1 MKLKPLISSPFNSKA
16 QINHYCSTAI
26 RAIPANYTRT
36 NPLQLLLC
44 CLVTLSFSVFAQKKA
59 NDFKVIGYYVPNIP
73 AEQIPVDVLTHV
85 NFSFAIPAK
94 TGDSLEPLRNPEAL
108 HSLVRY
114 LHQHKIQV
122 FISIGGWGIGDGGG
136 DDTRFH
142 KMAERAQGRH
152 TFVQH
157 VMKLVR
163 TYKVDGVDLDWEY
176 PDEDSPSADHYV
188 ALMSELGDSLHN
200 QGKKLTAAVISY
212 GKKGYGMKK
221 EALDKMDWVNVMAY
235 DDDYGPNYIRAHSPY
250 SLAVKSLDYWMNER
264 GLTAKKTILGLP
276 FYSKKGM
283 GNYGPDY
290 KGLLKDGAS
299 PYDDYWKGAFYN
311 GIHTIELKTKF
322 AKDRGCGGV
331 MIWEIS
337 CDTNDE
343 FSLLQAIK
351 RGSQK

>member
-157 VMKLVR
+157 VMKFVR
-163 TYKVDGVDLDWEY
+163 TYKVDGVDFDWEY

-188 ALMSELGDSLHN
+188 ALMSELGDSLHT

>member
-1 MKLKPLISSPFNSKA
+1 MNIRPFISSA
-16 QINHYCSTAI
+16 
-26 RAIPANYTRT
+26 
-36 NPLQLLLC
+36 
-44 CLVTLSFSVFAQKKA
+44 LVALSLGVFAQKKS

-114 LHQHKIQV
+114 LHQHNIQV

-142 KMAERAQGRH
+142 KMAERAEGRH

-157 VMKLVR
+157 VMKFVR

-188 ALMSELGDSLHN
+188 ALMSELGDSLHA

-250 SLAVKSLDYWMNER
+250 SLAVKSLDYWTKER
-264 GLTAKKTILGLP
+264 GVAAKKAILGLP

-311 GIHTIELKTKF
+311 GIHTIELKTKL

-351 RGSQK
+351 RGSKK

>member
-188 ALMSELGDSLHN
+188 ALMSELGDSLHT